1 MRDKDAIANRVAQI
15 RGQIEETKSEF
26 DKEKLQERLA
36 KLAEMCIRDSICDR
50 EDEINA
56 FIPEEYWSLEG
67 DFQVK
72 GEKKPLQAKFY
83 GTDKKM
89 DIHSKEEMDKLL
101 ASLKDKEYEINEVK
115 KGERIKLSLIHIYC
129 CSDSGRCGNSA
140 ETRGRDANLF
150 FPLGILPVSYTHL
163 LLEIR

>member
-1 MRDKDAIANRVAQI
+1 MRGAYSLLRFVSSVTEN
-15 RGQIEETKSEF
+15 
-26 DKEKLQERLA
+26 
-36 KLAEMCIRDSICDR
+36 
-50 EDEINA
+50 DEINA

-101 ASLKDKEYEINEVK
+101 ASLK
-115 KGERIKLSLIHIYC
+115 IKNMRSMK
-129 CSDSGRCGNSA
+129 
-140 ETRGRDANLF
+140 
-150 FPLGILPVSYTHL
+150 
-163 LLEIR
+163 